1 MNTKII
7 ITTLTIILTA
17 MTAGAQTK
25 IKLNPESDGV
35 YTMDATLNGVGVRTY
50 YTEESWFAS
59 VSSTTYLFLYENGY
73 IAPND
78 VKGMTVLKMP
88 DGSTIKAGSFI
99 IKNLRFGNVIVKD
112 LPAFVIKKQSVPLVV
127 GNSSFDC
134 FGEVVLKDNELLIY
148 DGIEREVD
156 MQTVPGAAIG
166 SLDSLRLAV
175 QRHIDASEY
184 KEAAACLETLK
195 SKEELGMYDEYQ
207 YILLLNALGRN
218 DETIKLAEKWLTSYQ
233 GRTTYL
239 DYWMFDA
246 LGDAHAKKGNHLE
259 SIDNYERAVS
269 EYYAM
274 FSMTEKDML
283 KSPRQDNTLGDTLF
297 DLARQYAANGNV
309 MKSQHCYF
317 VSAKCGNET
326 AIEVC
331 EQYRIKR

>member
-1 MNTKII
+1 MNRTIL
-7 ITTLTIILTA
+7 ITALSFILA
-17 MTAGAQTK
+17 ASTAGAQTV

-35 YTMDATLNGVGVRTY
+35 YTLNATLNGVGVRTY

-73 IAPND
+73 IDPND

-88 DGSTIKAGSFI
+88 DGSTVKAGSFI
-99 IKNLRFGNVIVKD
+99 IRNLRIGNVIVKD

-148 DGIEREVD
+148 DGIERKDDV
-156 MQTVPGAAIG
+156 QTAQRPAI
-166 SLDSLRLAV
+166 SSQDSLRLAV
-175 QRHIDASEY
+175 QRHIDANEY
-184 KEAAACLETLK
+184 NEAVACLETLK
-195 SKEELGMYDEYQ
+195 AKEELGMYDEYQ
-207 YILLLNALGRN
+207 YVLLMNALRRN
-218 DETIKLAEKWLTSYQ
+218 DETITLAEKWLAAYQ
-233 GRTTYL
+233 GKTTYL

-246 LGDAHAKKGNHLE
+246 LGDAHAKKGNHQK
-259 SIDNYERAVS
+259 SIENYEHAVTA
-269 EYYAM
+269 YYAM
-274 FSMTEKDML
+274 FNMTEKDML

-297 DLARQYAANGNV
+297 DLARQYASNGNV

-326 AIEVC
+326 AIDVC
-331 EQYRIKR
+331 KKYKITR